1 MILEIEEEEN
11 YKTRE
16 KQRQGGISTS
26 LEQAQLALGQKRD
39 AVSCTQWLSHYCIAP
54 VCVLQSFT
62 RAFALHSM

>member
-39 AVSCTQWLSHYCIAP
+39 AVSCTYVALVENYCVASLVCDYCSHMHG
-54 VCVLQSFT
+54 L
-62 RAFALHSM
+62 

>member
-26 LEQAQLALGQKRD
+26 LEQAQFALGQKRD
-39 AVSCTQWLSHYCIAP
+39 AVGCTSYNQ
-54 VCVLQSFT
+54 Q
-62 RAFALHSM
+62 